1 MAQARGTS
9 ARPGP
14 DAPPQAGVARELA
27 AGPVLVLTY
36 GFAGGQRLQDL
47 LRSEPTLACT
57 TRTGILSA
65 ALNAAE
71 AWSRAEDSASDQMS
85 ALAASSVK
93 ALITPM
99 LAIIRART
107 GGTRWCETATDSLA
121 AAVFL
126 RFFPD
131 TRVICL
137 HRACPDVAYAV
148 LAANPWGLCGPVY
161 ARYLAAY
168 PGSTAAA
175 LAAWWADQAGPLADF
190 EVSHPHACMRV
201 RYEDIVADPGEALTA
216 IRGFIGLEPA
226 SATVAAWT
234 AAPGPASPGCGA
246 GFPADQLPPQLAGQV
261 DALHMRLGYPPLER
275 LTTPQPG

>member
-14 DAPPQAGVARELA
+14 AATPPVGAARELA
-27 AGPVLVLTY
+27 SGPVLVLTY

-47 LRSEPTLACT
+47 LRSEPTLGCT

-71 AWSRAEDSASDQMS
+71 AWSRAEDSVGDQMS

-107 GGTRWCETATDSLA
+107 GGTRWCETATDSFA

-148 LAANPWGLCGPVY
+148 LAANPWGICGPVY
-161 ARYLAAY
+161 ARHLAAY
-168 PGSTAAA
+168 PASTAAA
-175 LAAWWADQAGPLADF
+175 LAAWWVDQAGPLADF
-190 EVSHPHACMRV
+190 EAGHPHACMRV
-201 RYEDIVADPGEALTA
+201 RYEDIVADPGQALTA

-226 SATVAAWT
+226 SAIPAANATAWT
-234 AAPGPASPGCGA
+234 PSAGPAAPGCGA
-246 GFPADQLPPQLAGQV
+246 DFPADQLPPQLASQV
-261 DALHMRLGYPPLER
+261 DALHVRLGYPPLER
-275 LTTPQPG
+275 PR